1 MNEEQICLECRGI
14 SKIYPGVRALNNINL
29 AFNGGT
35 IHGLVGRNGAG
46 KSTLVN
52 ILYGKDIPTEGKMLL
67 NNNEINIESPIDG
80 LKKSI
85 ALVSQEPSVFDNLT
99 IAENLALPNFV
110 KATKANFVNWMKI
123 KEDSEQILE
132 MFKIKA
138 KPEDLMSDLSI
149 GQQQLLIVGKV
160 FCIINANVVLLDE
173 VTSSINLSD
182 KDLLYSIIEKK
193 KKEGKLIVFIT
204 HSIKEIFEICDFVTV
219 VENGEIIKTEEVKKI
234 NSKKL
239 VNLLFGKDFEIKNI
253 ESSIEK
259 KREDKIILQ
268 LNKLTR
274 IGEYRDITFDV
285 KKNEIIGLVGLRGAG
300 KSELL
305 RTIAGYS
312 VPYSGNIVFNNVIYE
327 IRNQVFAIKK
337 GIVYL
342 PEDRDAEGLIDVLSV
357 SFNITISTI
366 FNYISRCLLIKQKSL
381 KIAVNKV
388 IKMFDIKTPSLEQE
402 VKYLSGGN
410 KQKVLIG
417 RYFMNKPL
425 LYLLDEPVRGLDVET
440 KQEVLEIISNEL
452 TLNATT
458 IITSPDLEDLLGICN
473 RLVILFEG
481 KVIDILE
488 KPFDTVPEIYQLMHG
503 LKN

>member
-1 MNEEQICLECRGI
+1 MNEEKICLECRGI

-52 ILYGKDIPTEGKMLL
+52 ILYGKDTPTEGKLFL
-67 NNNEINIESPIDG
+67 NNNEIKIESPIDG

-99 IAENLALPNFV
+99 IAENLALPNFAN
-110 KATKANFVNWMKI
+110 ATKANFVNWIKI
-123 KEDSEQILE
+123 REDSELILE
-132 MFKIKA
+132 KFKIKA
-138 KPEDLMSDLSI
+138 KPEDLISDLSI
-149 GQQQLLIVGKV
+149 GHQQLIIVGKV
-160 FCIINANVVLLDE
+160 FYIINANVVLLDE

-182 KDLLYSIIEKK
+182 KDLLYSIIEEKK
-193 KKEGKLIVFIT
+193 MEGKSIVFIT
-204 HSIKEIFEICDFVTV
+204 HSIKEIYEICDYVTV
-219 VENGEIIKTEEVKKI
+219 VENGEIVKTEEINKI
-234 NSKKL
+234 SSKKL
-239 VNLLFGKDFEIKNI
+239 VNLLFGKDFEIKKI
-253 ESSIEK
+253 ETLIEK
-259 KREDKIILQ
+259 TKEDNRILS

-274 IGEYRDITFDV
+274 IGEYRDISFDV

-300 KSELL
+300 KTELL
-305 RTIAGYS
+305 KTIAGFS
-312 VPYSGNIVFNNVIYE
+312 APYSGNLVFNDVVYKVK
-327 IRNQVFAIKK
+327 NQAYAIKK

-342 PEDRDAEGLIDVLSV
+342 PEDRDEEGLIDVLSV

-366 FNYISRCLLIKQKSL
+366 FNYIGRFLLIKQKSL
-381 KIAVNKV
+381 KIAVNNV
-388 IKMFDIKTPSLEQE
+388 IKLFNIKTPSLEQE

-425 LYLLDEPVRGLDVET
+425 LYLLDEPVRGLDIET
-440 KQEVLEIISNEL
+440 KQEVLKIIKNEL

-458 IITSPDLEDLLGICN
+458 IITSPDLEDLLGVCD
-473 RLVILFEG
+473 RLVVLFEG
-481 KVIDILE
+481 KVTDILE
-488 KPFDTVPEIYQLMHG
+488 KPFGTVTEIYQIMHG
-503 LKN
+503 LRN